1 MNKNFVTKFK
11 KIVTKYEGHDILFD
25 KSSTEILLNEKYY
38 IIKERTSKNN
48 YIKNIIY
55 DKFLES
61 IPFDRFEDIKQI
73 GEGGIVKAYSETWI
87 DGKANY
93 IKQHDEIEYFITND
107 KLT

>member
-1 MNKNFVTKFK
+1 M
-11 KIVTKYEGHDILFD
+11 D

-87 DGKANY
+87 DGFNGSHN
-93 IKQHDEIEYFITND
+93 ISVDYFITND

>member
-1 MNKNFVTKFK
+1 M
-11 KIVTKYEGHDILFD
+11 D

-48 YIKNIIY
+48 YIKNI
-55 DKFLES
+55 S

-93 IKQHDEIEYFITND
+93 IKQHGESLKIRVFEPMKFVLKRFQWIS
-107 KLT
+107 

>member
-1 MNKNFVTKFK
+1 M
-11 KIVTKYEGHDILFD
+11 D

-48 YIKNIIY
+48 YYIKNIIY

-87 DGKANY
+87 DGFNGSHN
-93 IKQHDEIEYFITND
+93 ISVDYFITND

>member
-1 MNKNFVTKFK
+1 M
-11 KIVTKYEGHDILFD
+11 D

-93 IKQHDEIEYFITND
+93 IKQHDESLKRRVFEPMKFVLKRFQWIS
-107 KLT
+107 